1 MLSKNFNYYTG
12 FKIEEELLWQEEIPV
27 EEIPLED
34 LAHNLDILY
43 LESIGTDDWNMSPR
57 MLLENF
63 EREIPH
69 ATKVNNANMSYPIE
83 IYFFKGQWIILDG
96 VHRFTKAH
104 LLHKSTIQVRRV
116 SDEIVQRTKKC
127 DLDYLRWQGIEV

>member
-1 MLSKNFNYYTG
+1 MPIPAEINTG
-12 FKIEEELLWQEEIPV
+12 FKIEEELLWKEEIPV

-34 LAHNLDILY
+34 LAHNLNILY

-69 ATKVNNANMSYPIE
+69 ATKVNNADMSYPIE
-83 IYFFKGQWIILDG
+83 LYFFKGQWIILDG
-96 VHRFTKAH
+96 VHRYTKAH
-104 LLHKSTIQVRRV
+104 LLKQQSIRVRRV
-116 SDEIVQRTKKC
+116 SDEVMQRTKKS
-127 DLDYLRWQGIEV
+127 DIDYLRWQGIEV